1 MPKRNNTRAT
11 GQARFV
17 RFALTTVCAD
27 RAKPLEREAPEDRLL
42 AETRPDRW
50 ASWTRL
56 TAGRDQSSDEARAR
70 RSLVAPVQNP
80 AKGDTLV
87 VIERTDYGQ
96 GGRAK
101 ESRPHKLLV
110 LATNGQWQPAKSLFE
125 YVQQEVI
132 ETCASTIEDEEWRN
146 DKLCEVHVEVH
157 GLWGTGLSE
166 EEIKEEINSFLKDRW
181 AVKSVNANEG
191 ASLVVVG
198 LASED
203 AVDKAC
209 ACQEMGGHVVTIIP
223 TSRDRWDVYCAED
236 VVPDARDY
244 SDWFDDDGVAEGYGD
259 NGPDTLLSCVTRDFA
274 KCIIERRR
282 TQERSI
288 RTLRVVAQRA
298 HVPIECARH
307 IEAYAA
313 LSARDAIPCQRAQLP
328 AFMERLV
335 DKYREL
341 RWDSDLSDAFVS
353 SGFMGSDEIWKGSFG
368 NDYGGEMWTLF
379 PRKLLKQYRRQRSSF
394 GYDEWDEP
402 EPEEDMAW
410 FVERPPGPGWTPE
423 GG

>member
-1 MPKRNNTRAT
+1 M
-11 GQARFV
+11 
-17 RFALTTVCAD
+17 
-27 RAKPLEREAPEDRLL
+27 
-42 AETRPDRW
+42 
-50 ASWTRL
+50 
-56 TAGRDQSSDEARAR
+56 SSDEARAR

-87 VIERTDYGQ
+87 VIERTMEDEEY
-96 GGRAK
+96 
-101 ESRPHKLLV
+101 RPQPLLV
-110 LATNGQWQPAKSLFE
+110 LATNGRWQPAKSLFE

-132 ETCASTIEDEEWRN
+132 ETCAGTIEEEAWQNRR
-146 DKLCEVHVEVH
+146 LCEVHVEVH
-157 GLWGTGLSE
+157 GLWGKGLSRDT
-166 EEIKEEINSFLKDRW
+166 IKEEINSFLKDSW

-191 ASLVVVG
+191 ASLIVVG
-198 LASED
+198 LNSED

-209 ACQEMGGHVVTIIP
+209 ACQDIGGHVVTIIP
-223 TSRDRWDVYCAED
+223 TSMDRWEVYCAED

-244 SDWFDDDGVAEGYGD
+244 SHWFDDDGVAEGYGD
-259 NGPDTLLSCVTRDFA
+259 NGVDTLLSCVTRDFA
-274 KCIIERRR
+274 KCIVERRR
-282 TQERSI
+282 IQERSI

-368 NDYGGEMWTLF
+368 DGDYGGEMWTLF
-379 PRKLLKQYRRQRSSF
+379 PRKLLRQYQRQRSSF
-394 GYDEWDEP
+394 GDDSDDETYHEGV
-402 EPEEDMAW
+402 EY
-410 FVERPPGPGWTPE
+410 FVERPRGPAWTC
-423 GG
+423 GARCLCD